1 MEEGKN
7 GRGGRMKE
15 GKVLFMGTSEFAVP
29 SLKALIEKPFDLI
42 GVVTQPDRPSGRGKR
57 LTSPPVKGVAQ
68 EANLPIYQPEKVRHR
83 DFIRTLKELNPSVIV
98 VVAFGQILP
107 KSILNLPPCGC
118 INVHPSLLPK
128 YRGAAP
134 IQWALINGEAETGIT
149 LMLLDEGEDTGDII
163 QQAHVKIAPEDT
175 ATTLTDRM
183 ASLAASLLAQVLEN
197 APTDAPPP
205 HTPQNHAEATHAPRL
220 TKETGQIDWR
230 ESAIQIRDLV
240 RGTAIWPGAY
250 TFFADS
256 LRLKI
261 IECSVVNAQELGCKS
276 PGTIHITTDKALIVF
291 TAEGALRLDRLQPA
305 NKQPMAAHDFIN
317 GYRLKTGDR
326 FLTEGM

>member
-1 MEEGKN
+1 
-7 GRGGRMKE
+7 MKI
-15 GKVLFMGTSEFAVP
+15 LFMGTSEFAVP
-29 SLKALIEKPFDLI
+29 SLKKLIDRNFDLI
-42 GVVTQPDRPSGRGKR
+42 GVVTQPDRPSGRRKR
-57 LTSPPVKGVAQ
+57 LTPPPVKVVAQ
-68 EANLPIYQPEKVRHR
+68 EANLPIYQPEQVRHQ
-83 DFIRTLKELNPSVIV
+83 DFIRTLKGLNPHAIV

-134 IQWALINGEAETGIT
+134 IQWALINGETETGIT
-149 LMLLDEGEDTGDII
+149 LMLLDAGEDTGDII
-163 QQAHVKIAPEDT
+163 RQAQAKIAPEDT

-183 ASLAASLLAQVLEN
+183 ASLAAPLLVQVLE
-197 APTDAPPP
+197 AMPTDTPPP

-230 ESAIQIRDLV
+230 KSAIKIHDLV
-240 RGTAIWPGAY
+240 RGTAGWPGAY
-250 TFFADS
+250 TFFGDN

-261 IECSVVNAQELGCKS
+261 IECSVVDAPDLENMS
-276 PGTIHITTDKALIVF
+276 PGTIEITADKTLIVF
-291 TAEGALRLDRLQPA
+291 TAEGALRLNRIQPA
-305 NKQPMAAHDFIN
+305 NKQPMTAHDFLN

-326 FLTEGM
+326 FLTEEVQANF